1 MPEVDKSKHPFP
13 DFSGFNLGLKIKT
26 PPLPCAAV
34 PVNFGIIRD
43 GADGF
48 RRPVKVSATI
58 TAGVPDRVIPIQGPS
73 CESRAGQGK
82 SDFQYFKDL
91 LEINHDSCQSTAF
104 KIQARR
110 PWKWNYHL

>member
-1 MPEVDKSKHPFP
+1 
-13 DFSGFNLGLKIKT
+13 
-26 PPLPCAAV
+26 LPCAAV

-73 CESRAGQGK
+73 CESRTGQGK
-82 SDFQYFKDL
+82 SGCYCFKDL
-91 LEINHDSCQSTAF
+91 PDTNHDSCQAAAF
-104 KIQARR
+104 IFQSRR